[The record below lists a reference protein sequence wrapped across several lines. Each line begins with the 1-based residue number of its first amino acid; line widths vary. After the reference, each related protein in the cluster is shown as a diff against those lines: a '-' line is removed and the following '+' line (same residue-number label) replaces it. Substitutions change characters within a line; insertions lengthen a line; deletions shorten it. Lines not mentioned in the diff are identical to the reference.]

1 MSKRRNNRANPYRV
15 GPAPSGAGFEDT
27 PENRQ
32 RIKDLGFGSIL
43 DDAPSS
49 KPKKKGL
56 LGNLFSGLKPRSRR
70 GSRPNRFN
78 KATAG
83 RRSRNKEV
91 KPDYS
96 NRLPRPT
103 KSMQSEVKPV
113 VATTP
118 KVDPIMPT
126 RPAPVEEPKGQ
137 RQAQIKPPPIG
148 PEIDPGYGETLIVD
162 ADGGVL
168 FRPPLQDPFTS
179 GQEGPRSFKSIPDA
193 PSIEP
198 DFDYEPVKDYGASS
212 DFGQDPPK
220 PPPIEFPK
228 QQQQVGVLPGV
239 TSGSSILPMVTPENQ
254 PNTLPAPAGQ
264 RIPVVPQSFFV
275 DPFNPPQEPPST
287 FSRPRTTEA
296 GFRDD
301 MPYPDV
307 TEDDIA
313 ANPRR
318 RFARAFGIKNP
329 DGSFK
334 SSEEVRDLLE
344 SGLSIEDLK
353 AMFGDAAIIDV
364 LRDR

>member
-1 MSKRRNNRANPYRV
+1 MAKRRNKRANPYRV

-126 RPAPVEEPKGQ
+126 RPAPVEPPQMSTET
-137 RQAQIKPPPIG
+137 RAQPGRMPQEELRRKPP
-148 PEIDPGYGETLIVD
+148 VD
-162 ADGGVL
+162 LDQ
-168 FRPPLQDPFTS
+168 PLQDPFTS
-179 GQEGPRSFKSIPDA
+179 GQSSIDIPDV
-193 PSIEP
+193 SMEP
-198 DFDYEPVKDYGASS
+198 PAFDFDSEVTREFIPG
-212 DFGQDPPK
+212 GGM
-220 PPPIEFPK
+220 PIQVPK

-239 TSGSSILPMVTPENQ
+239 TSGSSIFPMVTPENQ

-264 RIPVVPQSFFV
+264 AIPVVPQPFV
-275 DPFNPPQEPPST
+275 DPFNLPKEDPSK
-287 FSRPRTTEA
+287 
-296 GFRDD
+296 
-301 MPYPDV
+301 V
-307 TEDDIA
+307 
-313 ANPRR
+313 
-318 RFARAFGIKNP
+318 RAFGIKKS
-329 DGSFK
+329 DGSFF
-334 SSEEVRDLLE
+334 SPEETRDLLSE
-344 SGLSIEDLK
+344 YTLEELK
-353 AMFGDAAIIDV
+353 AMFGEAAITNV
-364 LRDR
+364 LTDR

>member
-1 MSKRRNNRANPYRV
+1 MAKRRNNRPNPYRV

-43 DDAPSS
+43 DDAPSA

-56 LGNLFSGLKPRSRR
+56 LGKLFSGLKPRSRR

-83 RRSRNKEV
+83 RRPRNKEV

-113 VATTP
+113 VATT

-137 RQAQIKPPPIG
+137 RQAQIKPPRIG
-148 PEIDPGYGETLIVD
+148 PEIDPGYGETLIVSD
-162 ADGGVL
+162 DGGVL

-220 PPPIEFPK
+220 PPPIEFPT
-228 QQQQVGVLPGV
+228 QQQQIEVLPGV
-239 TSGSSILPMVTPENQ
+239 TSGSSIFPMVTPENQ
-254 PNTLPAPAGQ
+254 PSTSPAPAGQ
-264 RIPVVPQSFFV
+264 PIPVDQPFFV
-275 DPFNPPQEPPST
+275 DPFNLPKEKPSQ
-287 FSRPRTTEA
+287 
-296 GFRDD
+296 
-301 MPYPDV
+301 V
-307 TEDDIA
+307 
-313 ANPRR
+313 
-318 RFARAFGIKNP
+318 RAFGIKNP
-329 DGSFK
+329 DGSYK
-334 SSEEVRDLLE
+334 SSEEVRDLLQ

-353 AMFGDAAIIDV
+353 VMFGDAAITNV
-364 LRDR
+364 LTDR